1 MPRTKPSNEK
11 IAAMLLEIAEL
22 LEAQGENVYRIR
34 SYRTAAQSVRDTSVD
49 VAAAATAKGG
59 SGIEG
64 VKGVGEKIGGLI
76 KEYVE
81 TGSVSLRETLLKEVP
96 EAERKK
102 LSAAALKQAAT
113 SSYRPPVSEILE
125 IDREYRE
132 KAEAGKLKL
141 IAPRLQNPGK
151 KKWLPILST
160 ESKGVKFTVMYSN
173 TASAHELGK
182 THDWVVVYYKGPKGE
197 GQCTVVT
204 EQRGSRKGKRVI
216 RGRENE

>member
-1 MPRTKPSNEK
+1 MPRMKPSNEK
-11 IAAMLLEIAEL
+11 IAVILLEIADL

-34 SYRTAAQSVRDTSVD
+34 SYRTAAQSVRDTAVD
-49 VAAAATAKGG
+49 VAAAAIAKGG
-59 SGIEG
+59 SGLEG

-81 TGSVSLRETLLKEVP
+81 TGGVQLRETLLKEVP

-102 LSAAALKQAAT
+102 LSAAAQKEAAT
-113 SSYRPPVSEILE
+113 PSYRLPVSEILE

-141 IAPRLQNPGK
+141 IAPRLQNPEK
-151 KKWLPILST
+151 KKWLPVLST

-182 THDWVVVYYKGPKGE
+182 THDWVVVYYKGSKGE

-204 EQRGSRKGKRVI
+204 EQRGPRKGKRVI
-216 RGRENE
+216 RGRDSE